1 MSKTNVTLSLDA
13 ELLRQAR
20 IRALQIGTTV
30 NDLIRRR
37 LEAFV
42 GEEAG
47 GAMERFFSAADAT
60 KVSSG
65 RRGRTWKREDLYDR
79 G

>member
-1 MSKTNVTLSLDA
+1 VGKTNVTLSLDA
-13 ELLRQAR
+13 DLLRRAR
-20 IRALQIGTTV
+20 IRALEAGTTV

-47 GAMERFFSAADAT
+47 GAIERFFAAADAT
-60 KVSSG
+60 KASSG
-65 RRGRTWKREDLYDR
+65 RRGRTWTRDEIHDR